1 MIAHVQSRIMDAST
15 AAGRR
20 RNPRGQGERLRAEIL
35 AAATRMLDELGDD
48 EALSLRAVAR
58 EIGVAAPSVYLH
70 FADRDAL
77 VYAVLERCHDDLV
90 ATVDKGQSTAADP
103 AGQLREHTMHHVEW
117 ALRHPGLYKV
127 LHEST
132 LNQRV
137 NMPFKRELA
146 ERAIEL
152 IQRCMD
158 AGQAPPADPGEV
170 ALDLRTAV
178 YGVASLRIN
187 QPGFSWP
194 PLPDQLDR
202 LLAKLVGIGRA
213 IGTGAAGGD
222 G

>member
-1 MIAHVQSRIMDAST
+1 MEAPTST
-15 AAGRR
+15 AGGRR
-20 RNPRGQGERLRAEIL
+20 RNPRGQGERLREEIL
-35 AAATRMLDELGDD
+35 AAAARMLDQLGDD

-90 ATVDKGQSTAADP
+90 AAAERGETAAADP
-103 AGQLREHTMHHVEW
+103 AGQLREHTLRHVEW

-132 LNQRV
+132 LNQRID
-137 NMPFKRELA
+137 MPFKRQLA
-146 ERAIEL
+146 NRAVDL
-152 IQRCMD
+152 IQRCVD
-158 AGQAPPADPGEV
+158 AGQAPPADPDPAAV

-187 QPGFSWP
+187 QPRYPWP

-202 LLAKLVGIGRA
+202 LLTKLVGIGPV
-213 IGTGAAGGD
+213 IGTGVAEGEG
-222 G
+222 

>member
-1 MIAHVQSRIMDAST
+1 MVAHVQSRIMDAFT

-117 ALRHPGLYKV
+117 ALRHP
-127 LHEST
+127 
-132 LNQRV
+132 
-137 NMPFKRELA
+137 
-146 ERAIEL
+146 
-152 IQRCMD
+152 
-158 AGQAPPADPGEV
+158 
-170 ALDLRTAV
+170 
-178 YGVASLRIN
+178 
-187 QPGFSWP
+187 
-194 PLPDQLDR
+194 
-202 LLAKLVGIGRA
+202 
-213 IGTGAAGGD
+213 
-222 G
+222 